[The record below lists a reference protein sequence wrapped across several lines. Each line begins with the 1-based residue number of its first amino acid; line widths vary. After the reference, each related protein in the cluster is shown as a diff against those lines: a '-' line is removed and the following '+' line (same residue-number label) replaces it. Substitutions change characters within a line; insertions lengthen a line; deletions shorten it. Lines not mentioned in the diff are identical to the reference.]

1 MIIANMIA
9 LILIIIGG
17 LNWLLV
23 GIFSWNLVTWI
34 FGAGIFARIIYIV
47 VGLASIWMLAQLVV
61 MRSRLFSRRANRE

>member
-61 MRSRLFSRRANRE
+61 MRSRLFSRRADRE